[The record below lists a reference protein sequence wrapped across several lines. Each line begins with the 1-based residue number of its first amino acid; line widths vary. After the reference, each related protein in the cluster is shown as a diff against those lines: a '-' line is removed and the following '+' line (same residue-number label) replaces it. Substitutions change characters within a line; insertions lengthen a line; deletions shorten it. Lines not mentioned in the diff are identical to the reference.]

1 MTRAVIA
8 VGPEASLADV
18 VQLMDKHRIKRVPVI
33 RDGRLVGIVSRADLL
48 RALIRKA
55 TAEPRAEDTS
65 DAAIEGRINAEIER
79 QPWGPAT
86 MTHVVVQQGVA
97 ELQGVLIDDR
107 ERDALRVLVENEPGV
122 TRVLD
127 RLSTI
132 EAMIG
137 TVVQSAPDR

>member
-1 MTRAVIA
+1 
-8 VGPEASLADV
+8 
-18 VQLMDKHRIKRVPVI
+18 
-33 RDGRLVGIVSRADLL
+33 
-48 RALIRKA
+48 
-55 TAEPRAEDTS
+55 
-65 DAAIEGRINAEIER
+65 
-79 QPWGPAT
+79 

-132 EAMIG
+132 EAMTG